1 MSGGSLSGTPA
12 PLTEAQHSNVVELA
26 SALEFLSADNDGV
39 PAQVLVD
46 GEQRLRRLLNLWF
59 TPTVEVVREYRR
71 QVEAIVSGGGGAR
84 IAGSGGPG
92 RAVRPSHGGGVGPL
106 DPLQL
111 LAQRSC
117 DGDAAAEVE
126 AQVSAAAAL
135 EAQAVRGLPL
145 GEIVVASFVCRE
157 HTTTLGGRLFVTQTH
172 VGFSPC
178 RRGPGPPARRARRDG
193 REDRTRDARV
203 DFRGSGAAA
212 AALHVSLVE
221 GVTIRFECF
230 VEARAREIW
239 RWRAC
244 ERPLPRIEPH
254 FRRGP
259 RERGGAPRRRR
270 RARRCFTA
278 KPRVAWFGVRAA
290 FVEQPGTALVTSEA
304 VMWLPVSED
313 VSEDDDGAT
322 RAGGARVAFDDI
334 AAGGVESSTRGW
346 RDHCVTVRVTP
357 KSGNG
362 SRPCVSFGSPNPART
377 R

>member
-26 SALEFLSADNDGV
+26 SALEEFLSADNDGV

-92 RAVRPSHGGGVGPL
+92 RVVRPSHGGGVGPL
-106 DPLQL
+106 DLLQL
-111 LAQRSC
+111 LAQRGA

-135 EAQAVRGLPL
+135 EAQAVLGLPL

-157 HTTTLGGRLFVTQTH
+157 HTTTLGGRLFVTQTR

-178 RRGPGPPARRARRDG
+178 GVGPDHPHDAHGATVAKIEHVTRAWTS
-193 REDRTRDARV
+193 E
-203 DFRGSGAAA
+203 GSGTAA

-230 VEARAREIW
+230 VGGARAREIW

-244 ERPLPRIEPH
+244 ERPLPRIDRT
-254 FRRGP
+254 RRSS
-259 RERGGAPRRRR
+259 RTRRRSRRRR

-278 KPRVAWFGVRAA
+278 KPRVAWFRA
-290 FVEQPGTALVTSEA
+290 
-304 VMWLPVSED
+304 
-313 VSEDDDGAT
+313 
-322 RAGGARVAFDDI
+322 RAKR
-334 AAGGVESSTRGW
+334 SSSNRERRW
-346 RDHCVTVRVTP
+346 
-357 KSGNG
+357 
-362 SRPCVSFGSPNPART
+362 
-377 R
+377 